1 MQQEMER
8 RYKLLLMENE
18 QLKINLRDKGIQQC
32 KTIRKN
38 HIEQAEKDSPN
49 PPLRKKKNLLGVDN
63 DTTNA
68 KVGSSHSVC
77 N

>member
-18 QLKINLRDKGIQQC
+18 QLKINLRDKDIQQC

-49 PPLRKKKNLLGVDN
+49 PPLRKKKNLPTRG
-63 DTTNA
+63 
-68 KVGSSHSVC
+68 
-77 N
+77 